1 MKINS
6 SLLMEDV
13 WNRIEEEIRKKNRS
27 KTSIAKQCGFDRKI
41 LSTKANGKGM
51 YLPYFVRLCSA
62 LNVSADYLLFGAKES
77 D

>member
-1 MKINS
+1 MTKQS

-41 LSTKANGKGM
+41 LSTKANSSGM

-62 LNVSADYLLFGAKES
+62 LNVSADYLLFGTKE
-77 D
+77 DD